1 MLIREDLYDIY
12 GKLIARKGE
21 RVCPRLIE
29 RIKNMPK
36 KSKVRKPMKNTFIYK
51 DVKKTLNNPKYRV
64 IFEDHIKKERMR
76 KIAGNTILEDG
87 IIKELAYMKKHLPY
101 TYKHELIVGILTIK
115 MTLSLK
121 KYRLN
126 SRTASYGAFTHD
138 IGKNRIPKNSLTK
151 TSALT
156 VGEYELIRAHPTIG
170 YLLLLR
176 YERRIDSESALTA
189 YQHHEKLDGSG
200 YPNGLIRINIYA
212 QLVAVN
218 DILDALLEKRP
229 YRKTPFIL
237 RVALD
242 YLLEEASAK
251 RLNKDA
257 VLSLISYARK
267 TKPDIKTIDISKIK
281 RGKPPKNNVYGKVVH
296 SLLHW

>member
-12 GKLIARKGE
+12 GKLLAKKGE
-21 RVCPRLIE
+21 RVSQRLIE

-36 KSKVRKPMKNTFIYK
+36 KNKVRKPMKNTFIYK

-64 IFEDHIKKERMR
+64 IFEDHIKKGRML

-115 MTLSLK
+115 MTLGLK

-126 SRTASYGAFTHD
+126 SKTASYGAFTHD
-138 IGKNRIPKNSLTK
+138 VGKNRIPKKTLAK

-156 VGEYELIRAHPTIG
+156 VSEYEFIRTHPTIG

-176 YERRIDSESALTA
+176 YERKVDSSSALTA

-200 YPNGLIRINIYA
+200 YPNGLRRINIYA
-212 QLVAVN
+212 QFVAVN
-218 DILDALLEKRP
+218 DILDALLVRRP
-229 YRKTPFIL
+229 YRKKPFPL

-242 YLLEEASAK
+242 YLLEEVKAK
-251 RLNKDA
+251 RLNEDA

-267 TKPDIKTIDISKIK
+267 KKSDIKTIDVSKVK
-281 RGKPPKNNVYGKVVH
+281 RGKPPKNNVYGKIIH